1 MLLFKFLSFQHST
14 LYFWD
19 FIWSNYSGSYTYLS
33 TKSLSILFAFCS
45 LSISMSLSLI
55 LDFIFSTVFCHFLPS
70 SHFNISSLPP
80 LPYRTEINSFKKKK
94 ISVLLL
100 SVLGGHSGVLSPH
113 HNDQWPQTS
122 KDFYPRFYPLN
133 FCPILILERKNII
146 YSLISLV
153 CLFVI

>member
-1 MLLFKFLSFQHST
+1 MLLFKFISFQHST

-19 FIWSNYSGSYTYLS
+19 FIWSNYSGSSTYLS

-80 LPYRTEINSFKKKK
+80 LPYRTEINSFKKKENL

-100 SVLGGHSGVLSPH
+100 SFLCGHSFFITPPH
-113 HNDQWPQTS
+113 HNDQWPQIS
-122 KDFYPRFYPLN
+122 KDFYPRFN
-133 FCPILILERKNII
+133 
-146 YSLISLV
+146 S
-153 CLFVI
+153 